1 MNNCIFG
8 CSLPLQASSPTA
20 RPAKARPS
28 VPAPSPL
35 PQPPGPFNG
44 AAEGAAGGGG
54 GAQCV
59 ERSVTSRRLE
69 AAASVG
75 GEGRPAGAGR
85 PEAALAAGW
94 DPRGAAAH
102 LACSAPI
109 PGGGGD
115 GTMPFDFRRFD
126 IYRKV
131 PKDLTQPTY
140 TGAIISVCCCLFI
153 LFLFLSEL
161 TGFITTEIVNEL
173 YVDDPDKDS
182 GGKIDVSLNISLP
195 NLHCELV
202 GLDIQDEMG
211 RHEVGHIDNSMK
223 IPLNNGVGCRFE
235 GQFSINKV
243 PGNFHVS
250 THSATAQPQNPDMT
264 HIIHKLSFGDTLQGQ
279 ASSGSQSPG
288 LRVCMRCLPGPQRP
302 RRFQRSRGS
311 RQTHLQPPRLP
322 RLHPEDRAHGLRRQ
336 ERQAAVLLPV
346 HRGQQGVR
354 RLQPHG
360 PHHPRHLVPLRP
372 EPHHG
377 QVHGETA
384 ASVPVHHH
392 DEHDEV
398 QPLRDL
404 GPQQKPQTS
413 FQCPLPRAQENHVVS
428 TLQGAATEVQ
438 RPLHAHP
445 QGRRGPGGSRA
456 LQRSANW
463 QGSPGVYEEVRHPH

>member
-264 HIIHKLSFGDTLQGQ
+264 HIIHKLSFGDTLQVHNVHGAFNALGGADRLTSNPL
-279 ASSGSQSPG
+279 ASHDYILKIVPTVYEDKSGKQQFSYQYTVANKEYVAYSHTGRIIPAIWFRYDLSPIT
-288 LRVCMRCLPGPQRP
+288 VKY
-302 RRFQRSRGS
+302 
-311 RQTHLQPPRLP
+311 T
-322 RLHPEDRAHGLRRQ
+322 ERRQ
-336 ERQAAVLLPV
+336 PLYRFITTTNTMKFNPFVTSDRSKNRKRHFNAPS
-346 HRGQQGVR
+346 HVR
-354 RLQPHG
+354 RKIMSS
-360 PHHPRHLVPLRP
+360 PLSKELRQKYNVRSMP
-372 EPHHG
+372 IRK
-377 QVHGETA
+377 
-384 ASVPVHHH
+384 
-392 DEHDEV
+392 DDEV
-398 QPLRDL
+398 QFYSQD
-404 GPQQKPQTS
+404 
-413 FQCPLPRAQENHVVS
+413 
-428 TLQGAATEVQ
+428 
-438 RPLHAHP
+438 
-445 QGRRGPGGSRA
+445 
-456 LQRSANW
+456 
-463 QGSPGVYEEVRHPH
+463 

>member
-392 DEHDEV
+392 DLCHHWW
-398 QPLRDL
+398 DL
-404 GPQQKPQTS
+404 HCGRHSGLVYLYSLGGLEEDPAGQDALMTCPAPRPRTRETTS
-413 FQCPLPRAQENHVVS
+413 PALHPISSCPLS
-428 TLQGAATEVQ
+428 
-438 RPLHAHP
+438 
-445 QGRRGPGGSRA
+445 GPK
-456 LQRSANW
+456 
-463 QGSPGVYEEVRHPH
+463 PGCVPKWG